1 MEKAKKARA
10 ARRTAFTRALNAVN
24 GGLKDAPLNLNEIE
38 ASMQLLEEKYT
49 DLEAINAQ
57 IFDFL
62 IDNNAEQSVIDQEM
76 EAVDEYK
83 FIFLQKRNEVVK
95 TLNNGM
101 QKEGAKVEN
110 ALPCEPKKNFRLPK
124 IELKKFSGD
133 IKDWLQFWSQFK
145 KIHEDESIVA
155 EDKFQYLIQAM
166 LPNSRAYELVQSFPP
181 TAENYGKVIVSLK
194 NRFGRDDLLVEVYV
208 RELLRLVLQNAVKPN
223 ESIRLSSLYDKIES
237 HLRALETLGVATD
250 KCAAML
256 FPLVESS
263 LPEELLRAW
272 QRSTSVSNGN
282 AENAAKD
289 RLTRLIDFLRSEVEN
304 EQRISMAMNGFS
316 LNAQKSKKTK
326 PRSETHKDIPTA
338 MGLLT
343 TKPVKN
349 ITCIF
354 CGSEHESAECDK
366 ARKMSFFER
375 RKIIKDKNCCYNCLK
390 YGHNCKNCRVNI
402 RCAWCSKHHYI
413 LMCPEFSKGENENKD
428 CTPCDAKEE
437 KNLASFL
444 RDPDVILQTI
454 RVKLRNDVKE
464 SIVRAIIDT
473 GSMKSYI
480 LKSAVERMGYTPEG
494 EQVITHSLFG
504 GAKSSAT
511 KHRSYMVGSLDG
523 RYFCRFNA
531 FDQDVICGNIAS
543 IKRGQWVEELQ
554 HLKIEPPDMSEDE
567 STIQLLIGADIAG
580 KLFTGNTRILKNGLT
595 AIETLLGWTIMG
607 KIPSDGQRKDS
618 SLTTISLFVKEANI
632 SDLWE
637 LDVLGIKDPFESKS
651 KKDHEDKIL
660 SAFLENV
667 KVNEDGRYEV
677 QLPWRENHPTLENN
691 RELAIRRLESTTRKL
706 KVNDLFEK
714 YDQVFD
720 EWKSDGI
727 IEQVPASEVTKWGHY
742 LPHRPVLKENSS
754 TKIRPVFDASSHEKD
769 SPSLNQCLEIG
780 PNLIELIP
788 SILLRFRK
796 CKYGVISDIKR
807 AFLQISIHPKDR
819 DFLRFLWY
827 DKSGKVIILRHARVV
842 FGVSCSPFLLG
853 AVIDLH
859 LKRVMQDELSRESMK
874 YCPRN
879 ITKLSESFYVDNS
892 VTSVNNVDEISS
904 FISDA
909 KMVMKTGGFEL
920 RGWEFSG
927 DSLDSDKSP
936 VLGIIWDKNKD
947 VLSINVPCLD
957 ELYETVV
964 TKRSM
969 LSLAHRIFDPL
980 GVLSLLQ

>member
-1 MEKAKKARA
+1 
-10 ARRTAFTRALNAVN
+10 
-24 GGLKDAPLNLNEIE
+24 
-38 ASMQLLEEKYT
+38 
-49 DLEAINAQ
+49 
-57 IFDFL
+57 
-62 IDNNAEQSVIDQEM
+62 
-76 EAVDEYK
+76 
-83 FIFLQKRNEVVK
+83 
-95 TLNNGM
+95 
-101 QKEGAKVEN
+101 
-110 ALPCEPKKNFRLPK
+110 
-124 IELKKFSGD
+124 
-133 IKDWLQFWSQFK
+133 
-145 KIHEDESIVA
+145 
-155 EDKFQYLIQAM
+155 
-166 LPNSRAYELVQSFPP
+166 
-181 TAENYGKVIVSLK
+181 
-194 NRFGRDDLLVEVYV
+194 
-208 RELLRLVLQNAVKPN
+208 
-223 ESIRLSSLYDKIES
+223 
-237 HLRALETLGVATD
+237 
-250 KCAAML
+250 
-256 FPLVESS
+256 
-263 LPEELLRAW
+263 
-272 QRSTSVSNGN
+272 
-282 AENAAKD
+282 
-289 RLTRLIDFLRSEVEN
+289 
-304 EQRISMAMNGFS
+304 
-316 LNAQKSKKTK
+316 
-326 PRSETHKDIPTA
+326 
-338 MGLLT
+338 
-343 TKPVKN
+343 
-349 ITCIF
+349 
-354 CGSEHESAECDK
+354 
-366 ARKMSFFER
+366 
-375 RKIIKDKNCCYNCLK
+375 
-390 YGHNCKNCRVNI
+390 
-402 RCAWCSKHHYI
+402 
-413 LMCPEFSKGENENKD
+413 
-428 CTPCDAKEE
+428 
-437 KNLASFL
+437 
-444 RDPDVILQTI
+444 
-454 RVKLRNDVKE
+454 
-464 SIVRAIIDT
+464 
-473 GSMKSYI
+473 
-480 LKSAVERMGYTPEG
+480 
-494 EQVITHSLFG
+494 
-504 GAKSSAT
+504 
-511 KHRSYMVGSLDG
+511 
-523 RYFCRFNA
+523 
-531 FDQDVICGNIAS
+531 
-543 IKRGQWVEELQ
+543 
-554 HLKIEPPDMSEDE
+554 
-567 STIQLLIGADIAG
+567 AD
-580 KLFTGNTRILKNGLT
+580 
-595 AIETLLGWTIMG
+595 
-607 KIPSDGQRKDS
+607 
-618 SLTTISLFVKEANI
+618 I

-637 LDVLGIKDPFESKS
+637 LDVLDIKDPFESKS

-742 LPHRPVLKENSS
+742 LLHRPVLKENSS
-754 TKIRPVFDASSHEKD
+754 TKVRPVFDASSHEK

-980 GVLSLLQ
+980 GVASPITLYPKLLLQEAWAKNLSWDDEVTDEIKNKFLKWVRQLDNLRKIEIPRCLLGELGRDDLITIHTFCDASQMAYAVVIFIRIENNLGVRVKFVQSKVRVAPVKTCTIPRLELLGATIAARLTHSVVETLKLNSVKKYYWCDSTTVLAWIKRQSQWGVFVLNRVQEIRKLSSCDEWYHVPGEHNPADLPSRGCSVDQLMASRCSGELSVEELLESELFMLKLVQTEVFANEKDKRLEVLKAFKDDKGLIRLKTRITERDDTYNFRYPIVLPACHDLVTLLIKEKHDKLGHAGVQILLNNLREDYWVLGGRKAIRAVLKRCSTCQRYSSKPMEVISAPLPLDRVRDAAIFEVTGVDAAGPIFVKGPQKAWIILFTCAVYRAVHLEL